1 VAHYPVGRY
10 SYTDTDVLDGFIYFY
25 AITAVDSSG
34 SFGINGTPGD
44 WAMHEGRK
52 YAVEADGVIPHSAT
66 APLAGRH
73 VIVVPNPY
81 RGRAAWNLSPS
92 PSDPT
97 GAHVDFMH
105 MPPDAWTL
113 RIFTLAGDL
122 VTTIRST
129 DLTVQG
135 RPQQESADDGEAS
148 WNLISR
154 NGQDV
159 ASGIY
164 LFSVQSREGTERGKF
179 VLIR

>member
-1 VAHYPVGRY
+1 MFPH
-10 SYTDTDVLDGFIYFY
+10 
-25 AITAVDSSG
+25 
-34 SFGINGTPGD
+34 
-44 WAMHEGRK
+44 
-52 YAVEADGVIPHSAT
+52 ADT
-66 APLAGRH
+66 APLEGRH

-81 RGRAAWNLSPS
+81 RGRAAWDLNPS

-97 GAHVDFMH
+97 GAHVDFLH
-105 MPPDAWTL
+105 LPPGGWML

-135 RPQQESADDGEAS
+135 HPQQESADDGEAS
-148 WNLISR
+148 WNLLSR

-164 LFSVQSREGTERGKF
+164 LFSVQSRAGTERGKF